1 MAPIRLILY
10 TSKHLNKSEL
20 SRQPGILGGQA
31 VPSKQYSLDLPA
43 QVNEKSQSFDLAACT
58 GVWSSATFTVR

>member
-31 VPSKQYSLDLPA
+31 APSKQYSLDLPA
-43 QVNEKSQSFDLAACT
+43 QVNEKSQSF
-58 GVWSSATFTVR
+58 